1 MSAVATPATEPTNP
15 RITLQRYEER
25 LRRAQAALA
34 DRGAS
39 ALLVGV
45 GTDLRWLIGYEAM
58 PLERLTMLVLQPEDQ
73 PTLVVPRLEASA
85 AQAASGVEAG
95 LVDLVTWTETE
106 DPIRNVASALRDGA
120 SQSGAELLV
129 SDSLRAAF
137 LLKLQSGIPT
147 ARFGLASAVTSPLRQ
162 IKDAEELELL
172 RAAAHAADRT
182 VKATASGRL
191 VGRAEREVAAEIRDR
206 LVAEGHDEASFQIV
220 ASGPNSASPHHGAGD
235 RVIEAGEPIV
245 IDIGGRVGGYYS
257 DITRTVWVTGG
268 DDARGPDD
276 GFRNLFSVL
285 YRAQEAARAAIAPG
299 VACEAI
305 DRTARDIIEAAGHG
319 EHFFHRTGHGIG
331 LDGHEDPY
339 LVAGNS
345 APLVVGNTFS
355 VEPGIYLEGRYGAR
369 IEDILACGQD
379 GPDELNQLDRGL
391 AIVSGV

>member
-1 MSAVATPATEPTNP
+1 MSAVATPSSIPIVTPK
-15 RITLQRYEER
+15 RYEER
-25 LRRAQAALA
+25 LQRAQAALA
-34 DRGAS
+34 DRGAG

-58 PLERLTMLVLQPEDQ
+58 PLERLTMLVVQREGR
-73 PTLVVPRLEASA
+73 PTLIVPRLEASS
-85 AQAASGVEAG
+85 AQGASGVEAG
-95 LVDLVTWTETE
+95 LVDLMTWTETE
-106 DPIRNVASALRDGA
+106 DPIRNVADTLQGGA
-120 SQSGAELLV
+120 ADSGAELLV

-137 LLKLQSGIPT
+137 LLRLQAGIPT
-147 ARFGLASAVTSPLRQ
+147 ARFGLASTITSPMRQ
-162 IKDAEELELL
+162 VKDAEEVELL
-172 RAAAHAADRT
+172 RLAAHAADRT
-182 VKATASGRL
+182 VKGISSGRL
-191 VGRAEREVAAEIRDR
+191 VGRTEGEVAREIRDR

-235 RVIEAGEPIV
+235 RVIKAGEPIV
-245 IDIGGRVGGYYS
+245 FDIGGRIGGYYS

-276 GFRNLFSVL
+276 TFRNLFAIL
-285 YRAQEAARAAIAPG
+285 YRAQESARAGIAPG
-299 VACEAI
+299 VPCAAI
-305 DRTARDIIEAAGHG
+305 DRTARDIIDAAGHG

-345 APLVVGNTFS
+345 APLAVGNAFS

-369 IEDILACGQD
+369 IEDILACGPD

>member
-1 MSAVATPATEPTNP
+1 MSAVATLIPTP
-15 RITLQRYEER
+15 TITPKHYAER
-25 LRRAQAALA
+25 LGRAQAALA
-34 DRGAS
+34 DRGAG

-58 PLERLTMLVLQPEDQ
+58 PLERLTMLVLQPEGR

-95 LVDLVTWTETE
+95 LADLVTWTETE
-106 DPIRNVASALRDGA
+106 DPIRNVASSLRGVA
-120 SQSGAELLV
+120 SQPGAELLV

-137 LLKLQSGIPT
+137 LLKLQAGIPT

-172 RAAAHAADRT
+172 RLAAHAADRT
-182 VKATASGRL
+182 VKAISSGRL
-191 VGRAEREVAAEIRDR
+191 VGRAEWDVAREIRDR
-206 LVAEGHDEASFQIV
+206 LVIEGHHEASFQIV
-220 ASGPNSASPHHGAGD
+220 ASGPNSASPHHGAGE

-245 IDIGGRVGGYYS
+245 IDIGGRIGGYYS

-276 GFRNLFSVL
+276 TFRELFAVL
-285 YRAQEAARAAIAPG
+285 HRAQEAARAAIAPG
-299 VACEAI
+299 VPCEAI
-305 DRTARDIIEAAGHG
+305 DRTARDIIDAAGHG

-339 LVAGNS
+339 LVAGNA
-345 APLVVGNTFS
+345 APLEVGNTFS

-369 IEDILACGQD
+369 IEDILACAAD

>member
-1 MSAVATPATEPTNP
+1 MSAVATAPTP
-15 RITLQRYEER
+15 TITPKRYEER
-25 LRRAQAALA
+25 IGRAQAALA
-34 DRGAS
+34 DRGAG

-58 PLERLTMLVLQPEDQ
+58 PLERLTMLVLKPEGR

-85 AQAASGVEAG
+85 ANAAAGVGAG

-106 DPIRNVASALRDGA
+106 DPIRDVATALRGTA
-120 SQSGAELLV
+120 SQPGAQLLV

-137 LLKLQSGIPT
+137 LLKLQAGIPT

-172 RAAAHAADRT
+172 RLAAHAADRT
-182 VKATASGRL
+182 VNAISSGRL
-191 VGRAEREVAAEIRDR
+191 VGRAEWDVAREIRDR
-206 LVAEGHDEASFQIV
+206 LVVEGHDEASFQIV
-220 ASGPNSASPHHGAGD
+220 ASGPNSASPHHGAGE
-235 RVIEAGEPIV
+235 RFIEAGEPIV
-245 IDIGGRVGGYYS
+245 IDIGGRIRGYYS

-276 GFRNLFSVL
+276 TFRELFAVL
-285 YRAQEAARAAIAPG
+285 YRAQEAARAAVRPGAP
-299 VACEAI
+299 CEAI
-305 DRTARDIIEAAGHG
+305 DRTARDIIDAAGYR

-339 LVAGNS
+339 LVAGNA
-345 APLVVGNTFS
+345 APLEVGNTFS

-369 IEDILACGQD
+369 IEDILACGPD